1 MRDNN
6 KEIMPHRLSR
16 GERRGAFAGKPLAS
30 ILNKWT
36 TVVQT
41 HPITSWTFGK
51 RAGDM
56 NLRIGT
62 LNVGSMKGRSGEVA
76 DIAARRRLD
85 LCCLQETRW
94 KGGSARSLGKEGAMY
109 KFFWAG
115 CEEGL
120 AGRCR

>member
-16 GERRGAFAGKPLAS
+16 GERRGAFAGEPLAS
-30 ILNKWT
+30 IQSKWT

-41 HPITSWTFGK
+41 HPSTSRTFGK

-62 LNVGSMKGRSGEVA
+62 VNVGSMNGRSGEVA
-76 DIAARRRLD
+76 DMDWIFAVCRTLGG
-85 LCCLQETRW
+85 RW
-94 KGGSARSLGKEGAMY
+94 
-109 KFFWAG
+109 
-115 CEEGL
+115 
-120 AGRCR
+120 